1 VLHEHQMMMDD
12 IKNSRKR
19 RRSPSP
25 ENLHQAKRA
34 AVAQAHL
41 NGTSKRED
49 DLRPGGDARRCMHTR
64 PASPPVAIAIIGS
77 LYEQSCA

>member
-1 VLHEHQMMMDD
+1 MMMDD

-49 DLRPGGDARRCMHTR
+49 VLRPSGDARRRMPHASVVS
-64 PASPPVAIAIIGS
+64 ASPHAITIIPSMS
-77 LYEQSCA
+77 LCEQSCA

>member
-1 VLHEHQMMMDD
+1 MMIDD
-12 IKNSRKR
+12 MKNSRKR

-41 NGTSKRED
+41 NGTSKCETEFLCELNTKLGKFFRD
-49 DLRPGGDARRCMHTR
+49 NDNIVSGF
-64 PASPPVAIAIIGS
+64 
-77 LYEQSCA
+77 CA